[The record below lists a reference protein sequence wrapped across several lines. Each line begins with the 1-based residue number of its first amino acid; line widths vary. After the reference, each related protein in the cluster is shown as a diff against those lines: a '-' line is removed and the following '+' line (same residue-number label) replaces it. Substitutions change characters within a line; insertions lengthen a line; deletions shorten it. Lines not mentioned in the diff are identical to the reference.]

1 MERFHSEPFEHWSVL
16 SDVQMARASGM
27 EILDAVTSMSPDTP
41 VVLITAYA
49 EPGAAMDAISR
60 GAADY
65 LAKPVDVVALR
76 STVARALE
84 RRRLRG
90 ENRRLRE
97 EAVGKQAARRH
108 QPPPCSSSTS
118 SSRRVA
124 PSDATVLISGE
135 SGSGKELAA
144 RTIHQRS
151 RRSQGPYLAVNCA
164 AIAEGVLESELFG
177 HEKGSFT
184 GAHAARR
191 GLFEEASG
199 GTLFLDEVGDV
210 PHKMQAQL
218 LRVLQEGEVRR
229 VGGSTAVA
237 VDVRVVAATNRELA
251 ADVAEKRF
259 RADLFYR
266 LNVVA
271 LRIPPLRERGED
283 VVALARHFVAVHAAQ
298 LGRAMPEISEEAIE
312 RMRGYP
318 WPGNVR
324 ELENALARA
333 VAMMQRGVLLPGD
346 LPPLVRGEA
355 ATPPTAIDHDWPNM
369 ATLERRYVAR
379 VLDRTGGNKT
389 AAATIL
395 GVDRRTLQRLF
406 AKVEEPGSDIPR
418 SRSRQ
423 PIEFDHVPAKTGD
436 RQQATASEQWPE
448 KCAPCLS
455 MDESRSHNVNPRL

>member
-1 MERFHSEPFEHWSVL
+1 MCYSWGVPRILVAEDDDLTRELLAKVLRRDSHEVIEAADGAEALEKLHAQPYDLVL
-16 SDVQMARASGM
+16 SDVQMARVSGM
-27 EILDAVTSMSPDTP
+27 EILDDLSRSSPDTP

-49 EPGAAMDAISR
+49 EPGAAMDAITR

-76 STVARALE
+76 ATVARALE

-90 ENRRLRE
+90 ENRQLRD
-97 EAVGKQAARRH
+97 EAMGKKALIG
-108 QPPPCSSSTS
+108 TS
-118 SSRRVA
+118 GAMLELYKQLAQVA
-124 PSDATVLISGE
+124 PTDATVLITGE
-135 SGSGKELAA
+135 SGSGKELVA

-151 RRSQGPYLAVNCA
+151 RRVSGPYLAVNCA

-177 HEKGSFT
+177 HEKGAFT
-184 GAHAARR
+184 GAHATRR
-191 GLFEEASG
+191 GLFEDASG
-199 GTLFLDEVGDV
+199 GTLLLDEVGDV

-229 VGGSTAVA
+229 VGGTAA
-237 VDVRVVAATNRELA
+237 IPIDVRVIAATNRDLA

-283 VVALARHFVAVHAAQ
+283 VVALARHFVALHAAQ
-298 LGRAMPEISEEAIE
+298 LGRPMPEMSDEALDRI
-312 RMRGYP
+312 RRYP

-346 LPPLVRGEA
+346 LPPLVRGDN
-355 ATPPTAIDHDWPNM
+355 TTTVPSIDQDWPSLSM
-369 ATLERRYVAR
+369 LERRYVQR
-379 VLDRTGGNKT
+379 VLERTGGNKT

-406 AKVEEPGSDIPR
+406 AKEDEP
-418 SRSRQ
+418 
-423 PIEFDHVPAKTGD
+423 E
-436 RQQATASEQWPE
+436 
-448 KCAPCLS
+448 
-455 MDESRSHNVNPRL
+455 

>member
-1 MERFHSEPFEHWSVL
+1 VTHILVAEDDDLTRELLAKVLRRDGHEVTEVADGAEALEKFHSNAFDLVL
-16 SDVQMARASGM
+16 SDVQMARHSGM
-27 EILDAVTSMSPDTP
+27 EILDAVTQTSPDTP

-49 EPGAAMDAISR
+49 EPGAAMDAITR

-76 STVARALE
+76 ATVARALE

-90 ENRRLRE
+90 ENRRLRD
-97 EAVGKQAARRH
+97 EAVGKKTLIG
-108 QPPPCSSSTS
+108 TS
-118 SSRRVA
+118 PAMLELYKQLAQVA
-124 PSDATVLISGE
+124 PTDATVLITGE
-135 SGSGKELAA
+135 SGSGKELVA
-144 RTIHQRS
+144 RTLHQRS
-151 RRSQGPYLAVNCA
+151 RRASGPYLAVNCA

-177 HEKGSFT
+177 HEKGAFT

-191 GLFEEASG
+191 GLFEDASG
-199 GTLFLDEVGDV
+199 GTLLLDEVGDV

-229 VGGSTAVA
+229 VGGSLPIP
-237 VDVRVVAATNRELA
+237 VDVRVIASTNRDLDS
-251 ADVAEKRF
+251 DVAEKRF

-271 LRIPPLRERGED
+271 LRIPALRERAED
-283 VVALARHFVAVHAAQ
+283 MVALTRHFVAAHATQ
-298 LGRAMPEISEEAIE
+298 LGRPMPEISDEALELI
-312 RMRGYP
+312 RAYP

-346 LPPLVRGEA
+346 LPPLVRGESA
-355 ATPPTAIDHDWPNM
+355 GPAPAIDQDWP
-369 ATLERRYVAR
+369 TLSLLERRYVER
-379 VLDRTGGNKT
+379 VLQRTGGNKT

-406 AKVEEPGSDIPR
+406 AKDDDSD
-418 SRSRQ
+418 
-423 PIEFDHVPAKTGD
+423 D
-436 RQQATASEQWPE
+436 
-448 KCAPCLS
+448 
-455 MDESRSHNVNPRL
+455 